1 MIDIFKRKNSTE
13 QDENTSLE
21 QENEILKRQ
30 VRELLTLDETGVF
43 AELDQLLNVILS
55 KALVLCEA
63 TASFFALIG
72 DEPTKLNFRVNN
84 GLAQDELDEVAKLFV
99 GQYIKWLETEADII
113 EIKNFA
119 LLPLVRRHRMIGL
132 IGLKLEDPSEAKLHD
147 TLVLLAGKAASS
159 LESAMLYDKMFQRLL
174 VLSNVFILGKEIVT
188 NIELEALVDKFLSI
202 ASDGTS
208 SEVAC
213 LFLVKGK
220 TDLPYFTRLQ
230 HKNNTI
236 EFAPNTLD
244 GYTELIQAVRSEG
257 KFRLEN
263 NLEKSEFAELEVDK
277 VPGLALKN
285 TLAIPLKTPERLL
298 GIIQVANK
306 LNYDKYNSED
316 VDLLNILSS
325 QLAFVIQNA
334 DLFKNLQKAYI
345 DTLSALTS
353 AIDAKDSYTRGHSE
367 RVTEL
372 SIKLA
377 EAYQVPDM
385 EIENIKLGG
394 LLHDIGKI
402 GIPEAILNKPGRLTD
417 EEYDII
423 KSHPDLGLHILGK
436 VEFLEHIVPI
446 IRHHHERYDGKGY
459 PSGLKADNIPL
470 LARIVSVVDTFDAM
484 TTNRPYRKALTVE
497 ESLTEI
503 EKCSGTQFDPLVVDC
518 FIQMVR
524 RDGINFELGDMSLP
538 QTYETIQAA
547 KRG

>member
-1 MIDIFKRKNSTE
+1 MIDILKRKISGE
-13 QDENTSLE
+13 QSDAITLE
-21 QENEILKRQ
+21 QENEILRQQ

-43 AELDQLLNVILS
+43 AELDQLLKVILS

-63 TASFFALIG
+63 GASFFALIG
-72 DEPTKLNFRVNN
+72 DEPTKLDFRVNN
-84 GLAQDELDEVAKLFV
+84 GLEQEELDEVAKLFV
-99 GQYIKWLETEADII
+99 GQYIRWLETEAEII
-113 EIKNFA
+113 EIESFA

-132 IGLKLEDPSEAKLHD
+132 IGLKLDDPSEAKLHD
-147 TLVLLAGKAASS
+147 TLTLLASKAASS

-188 NIELEALVDKFLSI
+188 NIELESLVDKFLSI

-213 LFLVKGK
+213 LFLVKGR

-230 HKNNTI
+230 YKNDNI

-263 NLEKSEFAELEVDK
+263 ELEKSEFAELELDK
-277 VPGLALKN
+277 VPGLELHN
-285 TLAIPLKTPERLL
+285 TLAIPLKTPDKLL

-306 LNYDKYNSED
+306 TNHAKYNSED
-316 VDLLNILSS
+316 VDLLNILSG

-377 EAYQVPDM
+377 AACDVPEL

-423 KSHPDLGLHILGK
+423 KSHPDLGVHILGK

-446 IRHHHERYDGKGY
+446 IRHHHERYDGYGY
-459 PSGLKADNIPL
+459 PSGLKAENIPL

-484 TTNRPYRKALTVE
+484 TTNRPYRKALSIE
-497 ESLTEI
+497 ESLAEI
-503 EKCSGTQFDPLVVDC
+503 EKCSGGQFDPFVVERFVD
-518 FIQMVR
+518 MVR
-524 RDGINFELGDMSLP
+524 REGIEFELGDMSLP
-538 QTYETIQAA
+538 QTYETIQAN